1 MLTTPDPL
9 LQRIFAVNTLSH
21 YRLMREFLPAII
33 AANHGAI
40 VTVASL
46 AGFITVPG
54 LVDYCSTKASAVAFH
69 EGLAAELRS
78 RYNARKVRTICVCP
92 NFVATKL
99 SEGFENRSK
108 FLSPTL
114 DAQTVAERVFE
125 KVVSGDSG
133 FVVLPRTH
141 EWLACSI
148 RALPYWLQAYMR
160 EDLKGVMVGP
170 ELLRKKRDAERMMG
184 EATEKMVEG
193 KGKVVEGKEKVEEE
207 IEETVGKVGD
217 SFVQVA
223 E

>member
-1 MLTTPDPL
+1 M
-9 LQRIFAVNTLSH
+9 
-21 YRLMREFLPAII
+21 
-33 AANHGAI
+33 
-40 VTVASL
+40 
-46 AGFITVPG
+46 
-54 LVDYCSTKASAVAFH
+54 
-69 EGLAAELRS
+69 
-78 RYNARKVRTICVCP
+78 
-92 NFVATKL
+92 ATKL

-193 KGKVVEGKEKVEEE
+193 KEKVEEE
-207 IEETVGKVGD
+207 IEETVGKVGE